1 MIMKLT
7 LIIMGFIS
15 FILLAGLLCGPVSA
29 VTQPVI
35 FFNPDVV
42 ESNTG
47 DDDTV
52 LLMMDGAVRGLSGYG
67 VIISIDRP
75 DIAEIASMDLP
86 VWVGLK
92 DVQRYNSTTFLVQ
105 GTDIGDM
112 QNPGS
117 LQIVIADMKI
127 HAKAPGY
134 ANIIAITVA
143 FDDDE
148 KGRYTPSYVAGS
160 IVITGAG
167 PVPIIPMNS

>member
-1 MIMKLT
+1 MKT
-7 LIIMGFIS
+7 RH
-15 FILLAGLLCGPVSA
+15 FILGILSTLFLLGFTCAAVSA
-29 VTQPVI
+29 VIQPVL

-52 LLMMDGAVRGLSGYG
+52 LLMMDGAIRGLSGYG

-75 DIAEIASMDLP
+75 DIAEITGLNLP

-92 DVQRYNSTTFLVQ
+92 DVQQINGTTYLVQ
-105 GTDIGDM
+105 GTDVSDM
-112 QNPGS
+112 QNPGA
-117 LQIVIADMKI
+117 LQIVIADIKI

-134 ANIIAITVA
+134 ANIIATPVA
-143 FDDDE
+143 IDDDQ
-148 KGRYTPSYVAGS
+148 KGRYNPSYVTGS

-167 PVPIIPMNS
+167 PVPIIPMSS

>member
-1 MIMKLT
+1 MKTRPFIIGILST
-7 LIIMGFIS
+7 LFLVGFIC
-15 FILLAGLLCGPVSA
+15 AAVSA
-29 VTQPVI
+29 VTQPI
-35 FFNPDVV
+35 LFFNPDVV

-75 DIAEIASMDLP
+75 DIAEITSMNLP

-92 DVQRYNSTTFLVQ
+92 DVKQINGTTYVVQ
-105 GTDIGDM
+105 GTDVGDM
-112 QNPGS
+112 QNPGA

-134 ANIIAITVA
+134 ANIIATPIAV
-143 FDDDE
+143 DDDQ
-148 KGRYTPSYVAGS
+148 KGRYNPSYVAGS

-167 PVPIIPMNS
+167 PVPIIPMSS